1 MVIVRPS
8 VHGHVV
14 EEDGLLGFVDTDVQ
28 VGLIALGEAVQV
40 LYGYA
45 GSGILLVLVGKG
57 DVHVELQVGSGRHG
71 CNGCGGNEELL
82 RKQQCA
88 AGLLCGCGRLE
99 HTGRAPV
106 AVVTMS

>member
-57 DVHVELQVGSGRHG
+57 DVHVELQVGTAVTAVGAMKNS
-71 CNGCGGNEELL
+71 CGSSSAPPVFSAA
-82 RKQQCA
+82 A
-88 AGLLCGCGRLE
+88 AGWSI
-99 HTGRAPV
+99 RAGLRWR
-106 AVVTMS
+106 